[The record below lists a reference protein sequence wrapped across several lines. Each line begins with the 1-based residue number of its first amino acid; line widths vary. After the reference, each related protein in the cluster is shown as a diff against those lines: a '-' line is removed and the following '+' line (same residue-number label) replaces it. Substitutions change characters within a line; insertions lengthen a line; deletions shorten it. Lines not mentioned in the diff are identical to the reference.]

1 MSEDGKRIDKA
12 ESAAFER
19 QWRLETVRREV
30 PEGKIPTAPVDELRI
45 EVGPMYGA
53 TEGSEVPQH
62 PAAPAPEVEER
73 RPHPR
78 G

>member
-1 MSEDGKRIDKA
+1 
-12 ESAAFER
+12 
-19 QWRLETVRREV
+19 
-30 PEGKIPTAPVDELRI
+30 
-45 EVGPMYGA
+45 MYGA